1 MTTTCSYLADC
12 DVDGSGEGEAL
23 DEGLG
28 HEVGEEA
35 HAHQAHGDE
44 DQTPSKAGGRC
55 YPHLT
60 NKPKRKEEKEKK
72 KGKKKRLGVGGGVG
86 WGWGG
91 RREHHEQKLLG
102 SSEID
107 EQLA

>member
-60 NKPKRKEEKEKK
+60 NKRKRE
-72 KGKKKRLGVGGGVG
+72 
-86 WGWGG
+86 
-91 RREHHEQKLLG
+91 
-102 SSEID
+102 
-107 EQLA
+107 

>member
-1 MTTTCSYLADC
+1 MTTTYSYLADC

-35 HAHQAHGDE
+35 HAHHAHGDE

-60 NKPKRKEEKEKK
+60 KKRKREEKKGEEKK
-72 KGKKKRLGVGGGVG
+72 KKKKKK
-86 WGWGG
+86 
-91 RREHHEQKLLG
+91 EEQTTSKP
-102 SSEID
+102 SNRKS
-107 EQLA
+107 